1 MFGSSEKKI
10 AALLWVQVI
19 KTMYGQKVHDGSIGA
34 VVVSGRR
41 KREKKELEKMDYGE
55 QIEGSNIQFIIL
67 YVLT

>member
-1 MFGSSEKKI
+1 M
-10 AALLWVQVI
+10 I
-19 KTMYGQKVHDGSIGA
+19 KTMYEQKVHDGSTGA